1 MVTVKFVYSNPS
13 DADRILDA
21 NLSGIFLEMFQTNLR
36 LESYKE
42 KKQAYK
48 LKASCGARMTPF
60 VAVYEGDELIKAFY
74 SEADKDVLNSLI
86 NYLNEGTSN

>member
-13 DADRILDA
+13 DSKRILDA
-21 NLSGIFLEMFQTNLR
+21 NLSGIFLELFD
-36 LESYKE
+36 EGSYKE

-48 LKASCGARMTPF
+48 IKASC
-60 VAVYEGDELIKAFY
+60 DELIKAFY

>member
-13 DADRILDA
+13 DSERILDA
-21 NLSGIFLEMFQTNLR
+21 NLSGIFLELFD
-36 LESYKE
+36 EGS
-42 KKQAYK
+42 
-48 LKASCGARMTPF
+48 
-60 VAVYEGDELIKAFY
+60 YEGDELIKAFY

>member
-13 DADRILDA
+13 DSKRILDA
-21 NLSGIFLEMFQTNLR
+21 NLSGIFLELFD
-36 LESYKE
+36 EGSYKE

-48 LKASCGARMTPF
+48 IKASCRARMTPF

>member
-21 NLSGIFLEMFQTNLR
+21 NLSGIFLELFD
-36 LESYKE
+36 EGSYKE